1 MSKVTDD
8 FYIDPHYQLSEDQL
22 KNIPEDV
29 KKAIPQTPEP
39 YYCDSKS
46 GLIKA
51 VNLAIYLR
59 RPLLLEGEAGCG
71 KTRLARAVA
80 HKLQL
85 PYHRWDVRSN
95 SKAQDALYTYDAIL
109 RLHDVQIE
117 QLPKSSEE
125 ETHKP
130 QDNPQNKEKETKKR
144 DPSNPKDYRTLGAL
158 GKAFDF
164 KESPSV
170 VLIDEIDKASIDF
183 PNDLLT
189 VLDEPWK
196 FTIPETGETI
206 AATEH
211 NRPIVIITSNREKG
225 NLPAPFLR
233 RCIYF
238 YLEFPKNQLQQIV
251 DTHDLESNQAQ
262 QVEKGKKAQAKD
274 TKDIVTRAIE
284 CFLKIRE
291 DDSLVKKPGTSE
303 FLDWIEALRSFD
315 AEIVNIAE
323 QLITKN
329 NPIPYPELLFKHS
342 EDWLKDWKISEDWL
356 KDWGVLYE

>member
-1 MSKVTDD
+1 MSKVTED
-8 FYIDPHYQLSEDQL
+8 FYIDPQYQLKD
-22 KNIPEDV
+22 IPSDI
-29 KKAIPQTPEP
+29 KDDIPKEPEP
-39 YYCDSKS
+39 YYCDPKS

-71 KTRLARAVA
+71 KTRLAKAVA
-80 HKLQL
+80 YKLGL
-85 PYHRWDVRSN
+85 PYYRWDVRSN
-95 SKAQDALYTYDAIL
+95 SKAQDGLYTYDAIL
-109 RLHDVQIE
+109 RLHDVQIR
-117 QLPKSSEE
+117 QLGNNPTEEITNNPQDSQKNQGE
-125 ETHKP
+125 ETI
-130 QDNPQNKEKETKKR
+130 KR
-144 DPSNPKDYRTLGAL
+144 DPSKPEDYRTLGAL

-164 KESPSV
+164 KGCPSV

-206 AATEH
+206 EANEH

-238 YLEFPKNQLQQIV
+238 YIEFPKEQLSEIV
-251 DTHDLESNQAQ
+251 KAHDEKANQAK
-262 QVEKGKKAQAKD
+262 QVDGKSKKAKPKD
-274 TKDIVTRAIE
+274 EEDIVERGIK

-291 DDSLVKKPGTSE
+291 DESLVKKPGTSE
-303 FLDWIEALRSFD
+303 FLDWLEALRNFD
-315 AEIVNIAE
+315 GEIVNISE
-323 QLITKN
+323 QLTKN
-329 NPIPYPELLFKHS
+329 KPLPHKELLFKHS
-342 EDWLKDWKISEDWL
+342 EDWLKDWSVSFHE
-356 KDWGVLYE
+356 